1 MIARRP
7 LLTASLAAAPL
18 FVLLACRLLT
28 ITIEHEDSAMVDGA
42 GVLAPLLE
50 AIEFTG
56 LDGVDVEI
64 VQELED
70 QGIEA
75 GDLRRLVLT
84 AFELSAEPDLSF
96 IESMDVW
103 VSAEGIDE
111 VRVASGRS
119 FPRGQA
125 KVALSLDEVDLVEQV
140 VAGGL
145 RFRVAVEGSAP
156 AQDTE
161 VEVRVE
167 IEATATPKGAC
178 RQAKAGD

>member
-7 LLTASLAAAPL
+7 LLAASLGAAPF

-28 ITIEHEDSAMVDGA
+28 ITIEHEDSAMVEGA

-56 LDGVDVEI
+56 LDDVDVEI

-70 QGIEA
+70 QGVEA

-161 VEVRVE
+161 VGVRVE
-167 IEATATPKGAC
+167 VEATATPKGAC
-178 RQAKAGD
+178 RQAKASD